1 MSDKKMNLPLVAL
14 RGMVLLPGMVAH
26 FDVSREK
33 SIRAI
38 EKAMQADEKVFL
50 ITQKNPEKEEP
61 EQEDLYEMG
70 VIAYVK
76 QVIKI
81 SEQGN

>member
-1 MSDKKMNLPLVAL
+1 MSDKKINLPLVAL

-38 EKAMQADEKVFL
+38 EKAMQAECFYSILPLCFKKTSSPFCVSIF
-50 ITQKNPEKEEP
+50 
-61 EQEDLYEMG
+61 
-70 VIAYVK
+70 
-76 QVIKI
+76 
-81 SEQGN
+81 